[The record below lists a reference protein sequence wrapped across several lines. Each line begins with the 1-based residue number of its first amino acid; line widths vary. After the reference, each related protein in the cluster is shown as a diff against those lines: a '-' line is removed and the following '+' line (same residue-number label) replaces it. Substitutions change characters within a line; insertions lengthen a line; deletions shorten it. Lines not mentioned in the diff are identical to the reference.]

1 MQENKK
7 ARIHLLI
14 SGRVQGVF
22 FRANTKQKAQKLGL
36 MGWVK
41 NTPDGKVEAVAEGD
55 QEAIQRL
62 IEWAKQGPAVAE
74 VEQVDIDWK
83 DYKGKFDSFEIRY

>member
-41 NTPDGKVEAVAEGD
+41 NTPDGKVEAVAEGE